1 MADNQIR
8 RYNDMTTGPEWKRL
22 LLFALPIMLGQ
33 LLQQL
38 YSTVDGIVVG
48 NFISSGALAAVG
60 SCATMGMLFIAFSLG
75 LSSGS
80 GVVVAQFFGAGR
92 HGDMRATAA
101 NILLLLGLLGFVA
114 SLLAVLSARFCTAVI
129 LSIDD
134 AAIQREA
141 EIYFRIYGV
150 GLLFTF
156 LYNAIAAILRAVG
169 DSKAVLYFLLV
180 STVANTIL
188 DILFVRVL
196 GWGVAGA
203 AWATVISQ
211 IACAAVSVWYLFRRY
226 PAFRFTSAKELR
238 FDPGKLKLCLRMGVP
253 STLQMVTVSC
263 GHLLLQRLINTF
275 GEVTMAAVTV
285 GSRFDHYCSV
295 PIMSGFQAMSSFAG
309 QNTGAGRYD
318 RVKRGLIGAIV
329 INLCIL
335 AVICP
340 LLYLFAPSLA
350 MLFGVEGETL
360 HRSVEYLRY
369 LCLVYPVFALYSP
382 VSGLFQ
388 GCGEPLWAALVA
400 LAALGVRVGISYILI
415 LGFQFDYHALWTPYL
430 VGWLVALTI
439 AVLHF
444 ATGKWK
450 TRSLVKIEGETKP

>member
-1 MADNQIR
+1 MAEKEIR
-8 RYNDMTTGPEWKRL
+8 SANNMTTGTEWKRI

-48 NFISSGALAAVG
+48 NFVSSGALAAVG
-60 SCATMGMLFIAFSLG
+60 SCAIMSMIFLAFSMG
-75 LSSGS
+75 LSNGS

-92 HGDMRATAA
+92 HEDMRATAA
-101 NILLLLGLLGFVA
+101 NILLLLGLLGLAA

-129 LSIDD
+129 LSIKD
-134 AAIQREA
+134 AAIQSEA
-141 EIYFRIYGV
+141 ELYFRIYGV
-150 GLLFTF
+150 GLFFTF

-169 DSKAVLYFLLV
+169 DSKAVLYFLIV
-180 STVANTIL
+180 STVANTLL
-188 DILFVRVL
+188 DILFVRTL

-226 PAFRFTSAKELR
+226 PVFRFTSAKELR
-238 FDPGKLKLCLRMGVP
+238 FDPGKMKLCLRMGIP
-253 STLQMVTVSC
+253 STLQMLTVSC
-263 GHLLLQRLINTF
+263 GSVLLQRLINSF

-295 PIMSGFQAMSSFAG
+295 PVMSGFQAMSSFTG

-318 RVKRGLIGAIV
+318 RVKRGLVGAIG

-340 LLYLFAPSLA
+340 TLYIFAPQLA
-350 MLFGVEGETL
+350 TLFGVEGETL
-360 HRSVEYLRY
+360 RRAVEYLRY
-369 LCLVYPVFALYSP
+369 LCTFYAIFGLYSP
-382 VSGLFQ
+382 FSALFQ
-388 GCGEPLWAALVA
+388 GCGEPLWSALIAMAALTT
-400 LAALGVRVGISYILI
+400 RVGSSYLLI
-415 LGFQFDYHALWTPYL
+415 LGFHFDYHALWQTYL
-430 VGWLVALTI
+430 YGWVVALTI

-444 ATGKWK
+444 ASGTWK
-450 TRSLVKIEGETKP
+450 TKSLVKSDGEMKP